1 MPNGKKQTVLI
12 VEDEPLNISVV
23 AEILE
28 SQYELLIATHG
39 EKALQIAFSEIQPD
53 LILLD
58 IVMPGMNGFEVIQS
72 IKNNPKSSHI
82 PIIFLTS
89 KQDNESIVRGFNLG
103 AVDYISKP
111 FQREE
116 LLVRIKNT
124 LQLFNLQKALNRA
137 LKKSQNYVKTI
148 ENQISLIDQY
158 IILSSTD
165 LEGNILDVSEAFCKI
180 SGYTKDELI
189 GQNHRIIRHPDMR
202 PDLFEKLWGSI
213 TNGKTWEGEIKNR
226 SKNGAFYWVDAKVH
240 PLYNE
245 EDRIV
250 GYTKIAQNITDKKR
264 VEELS
269 ITDQLTRLHNRMFL
283 EESFIREIKRSRR
296 YQDPFSVIMVD
307 IDHFKEVNDTYG
319 HDMGDN
325 VLMIIAELLKKDIR
339 DTDILGRWGGEEFLI
354 ICPHTGIHEAAILAE
369 HLRVIVETHRFEGT
383 DSKSCSLGVAEFDL
397 GDEGHKEVIKRADQA
412 LYQAKRNGRNQV
424 CHQMKIA

>member
-1 MPNGKKQTVLI
+1 MANGKKQTVLI

-39 EKALQIAFSEIQPD
+39 EKALQIVFSEIQPD

-58 IVMPGMNGFEVIQS
+58 IVMPGMSGFEVIQS
-72 IKNNPKSSHI
+72 IKNNPKTAHI

-89 KQDNESIVRGFNLG
+89 KQDNESIVKGFNLG

-124 LQLFNLQKALNRA
+124 LQLFNLQQALNRA
-137 LKKSQNYVKTI
+137 LKKSQSYVKTI

-180 SGYTKDELI
+180 SGYTKNELI
-189 GQNHRIIRHPDMR
+189 GQNHRIIRHPDMSS
-202 PDLFEKLWGSI
+202 DLFENLWHKI
-213 TNGKTWEGEIKNR
+213 TNGNTWEGEIKNR
-226 SKNGAFYWVDAKVH
+226 AKNGTFYWVDAKVH
-240 PLYNE
+240 PLYSD
-245 EDRIV
+245 EDQIV

-269 ITDQLTRLHNRMFL
+269 ITDQLTRLHNRLFL
-283 EESFIREIKRSRR
+283 EESFVREMKRSRR

-307 IDHFKEVNDTYG
+307 IDHFKEVNDNFG
-319 HDMGDN
+319 HDVGDN
-325 VLMIIAELLKKDIR
+325 VLIIIADLLKKDIR

-354 ICPHTGIHEAAILAE
+354 ICPHTGIREATILAE
-369 HLRVIVETHRFEGT
+369 HLRSVLEAHRFEGI
-383 DSKSCSLGVAEFDL
+383 DSKTCSLGVSEFDL
-397 GDEGHKEVIKRADQA
+397 GDDGYKEVIKRADEA
-412 LYQAKRNGRNQV
+412 LYEAKRNGRNQV
-424 CHQMKIA
+424 SHQVKN